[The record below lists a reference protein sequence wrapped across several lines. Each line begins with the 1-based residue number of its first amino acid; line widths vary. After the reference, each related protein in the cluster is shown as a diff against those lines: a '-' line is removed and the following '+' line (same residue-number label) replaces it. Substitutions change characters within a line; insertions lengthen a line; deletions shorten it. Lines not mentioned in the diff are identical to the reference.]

1 VLCHPAGDRL
11 RKSDAAQALKSDTG
25 RLSDSTPGGYS
36 NQKVKGNVKGAL
48 RDLDSFADD
57 VADR

>member
-1 VLCHPAGDRL
+1 VLWPAGDRL

-25 RLSDSTPGGYS
+25 RLSDSTSGSYA

-48 RDLDSFADD
+48 RDLDNFADD
-57 VADR
+57 VAGR